1 MRGAGRDHAWG
12 PSDRLVFMTLQPR
25 DALGP
30 FIRLCGTSLLAGGL
44 LAALLNLILTPL
56 LPIEA
61 GSIAVATSMAL
72 GIRLPL
78 AAASV
83 ALTLLGCVGLYLA
96 QAERLRLGGLAFL
109 LAGVGGLMSFCAECV
124 QFTLI
129 RDLAFQVPETLKRLE
144 GAGDLRRYD
153 LAFAIAVATFALGW
167 LAVAIVTLRA
177 GVLGRRG
184 PLVLIAGMVLIPLLG
199 GLLGVWGAVAGNA
212 VLGGGWALLGLD
224 LRRLAG

>member
-1 MRGAGRDHAWG
+1 
-12 PSDRLVFMTLQPR
+12 MTHQSP
-25 DALGP
+25 DALRP
-30 FIRLCGTSLLAGGL
+30 FIRLSGTSLLAGGL
-44 LAALLNLILTPL
+44 LAALLILILTPM

-61 GSIAVATSMAL
+61 GSIAVGTSVAL

-96 QAERLRLGGLAFL
+96 QAQRLRLGGFAFL
-109 LAGVGGLMSFCAECV
+109 VAGIGGLMTFCVECV

-144 GAGDLRRYD
+144 DAGDLSRYD
-153 LAFAIAVATFALGW
+153 LGFAIAVGTFTLGW

-177 GVLGRRG
+177 RVLGRRG
-184 PLVLIAGMVLIPLLG
+184 PLLLIAGMVLVPLLG
-199 GLLGVWGAVAGNA
+199 GLLGVWGAVAGNV

-224 LRRLAG
+224 LRRLA